1 MFDLSLDVE
10 TSYRC
15 YHKFYAQIL
24 RERLQT
30 WLRLVFFTRCCF
42 VLTRRIEFENGRAE
56 DFRYCV
62 AWRIEKAAPAV
73 ELSDAICAW
82 KDEKRKWQLLV
93 KFSLGETR
101 LIVWLVTVV
110 RATIF
115 EIASNSTIL
124 LNYGCQDSTS
134 HGKVSRYFNNIAEES
149 KKNFSYASKHHLPG
163 SYCVV
168 SLCKASKHS
177 WRRSSNKSALG
188 STVTAKE
195 GNGEAVVVDILWT
208 VVSGFSYKQK
218 KTKKL
223 FKREVLI
230 KIFFKKFIIQTSQ
243 EVRRELFKSITL
255 SPLESFFLLKV
266 HSKLVF
272 INSLLA

>member
-1 MFDLSLDVE
+1 MIEISFFHSLLFCAYASYRIRKWAGRGLSLLCCLA
-10 TSYRC
+10 YRESSSSRRTVRRNMC
-15 YHKFYAQIL
+15 LKGWKKKVAIIG
-24 RERLQT
+24 E
-30 WLRLVFFTRCCF
+30 VFP
-42 VLTRRIEFENGRAE
+42 
-56 DFRYCV
+56 
-62 AWRIEKAAPAV
+62 W
-73 ELSDAICAW
+73 
-82 KDEKRKWQLLV
+82 
-93 KFSLGETR
+93 ETR
-101 LIVWLVTVV
+101 LIVWLATVV

-223 FKREVLI
+223 FKWEILI
-230 KIFFKKFIIQTSQ
+230 KILFKKFIIQTSQ